1 MYFPPILHYL
11 LYYFKHIGKH
21 MTKSE
26 SARTENMYNFA
37 NQHQQDTNKTQT
49 SKNLYSII

>member
-1 MYFPPILHYL
+1 
-11 LYYFKHIGKH
+11 

-37 NQHQQDTNKTQT
+37 NEHQQDTYIK
-49 SKNLYSII
+49 KLI